1 MKTSYILQIFL
12 SLIISVGA
20 TSCSDDDD
28 YNPAPEKINFVL
40 ENDLL
45 SFQKESASNSFRIK
59 SEVTPQIDCGA
70 NWVNLEL
77 ESLTASIYRLNVT
90 VAENSGN
97 DRTAI
102 VKIISG
108 TETKTLAINQSS
120 TPLASVS
127 DITAWLGLGWNPG
140 NHMDAY
146 KNGVAD
152 ELCDFNYPLTQ
163 ELFDKVKAAGFKT
176 VRLPVTWL
184 GHIGPAP
191 DYKIDGRLERVAE
204 IVGYAEKAGLNII
217 INIHHDGS
225 GGYGYWLDFKPAAA
239 NVAKN
244 LEVQDQI
251 QKVWTQIAE
260 RFVDTG
266 DFLIFEAFNEIH
278 DGDWGWGANLTDNG
292 RQYGLLNEWLQIFV
306 DAVRSTGGKNAT
318 RYLGIPGYAGGWE
331 QIEHLEI
338 PKDPTIGRMLVSVH
352 CYSPGKFCQE
362 FYDEGGNWTYLPEW
376 GHTATEGK
384 YPADDVDEEGLADIF
399 RGLKARFTD
408 NNIPVYIGEF
418 TCTNR
423 PSGRETEFRDYYLEY
438 FCKAAHDCGLAPI
451 FWDNNGPGL
460 GAGQGAIFNRQTGE
474 IIQNNA
480 SAVAAMV
487 RAVSDD
493 SPEYTLQ
500 SIYDRAPVKI
510 EE

>member
-77 ESLTASIYRLNVT
+77 ERLTASIYRLNVT

-163 ELFDKVKAAGFKT
+163 E
-176 VRLPVTWL
+176 
-184 GHIGPAP
+184 IGRASC
-191 DYKIDGRLERVAE
+191 RERV
-204 IVGYAEKAGLNII
+204 
-217 INIHHDGS
+217 
-225 GGYGYWLDFKPAAA
+225 F
-239 NVAKN
+239 
-244 LEVQDQI
+244 
-251 QKVWTQIAE
+251 
-260 RFVDTG
+260 
-266 DFLIFEAFNEIH
+266 
-278 DGDWGWGANLTDNG
+278 
-292 RQYGLLNEWLQIFV
+292 
-306 DAVRSTGGKNAT
+306 
-318 RYLGIPGYAGGWE
+318 
-331 QIEHLEI
+331 
-338 PKDPTIGRMLVSVH
+338 
-352 CYSPGKFCQE
+352 
-362 FYDEGGNWTYLPEW
+362 
-376 GHTATEGK
+376 
-384 YPADDVDEEGLADIF
+384 
-399 RGLKARFTD
+399 
-408 NNIPVYIGEF
+408 
-418 TCTNR
+418 
-423 PSGRETEFRDYYLEY
+423 
-438 FCKAAHDCGLAPI
+438 
-451 FWDNNGPGL
+451 
-460 GAGQGAIFNRQTGE
+460 
-474 IIQNNA
+474 
-480 SAVAAMV
+480 
-487 RAVSDD
+487 RAV
-493 SPEYTLQ
+493 
-500 SIYDRAPVKI
+500 
-510 EE
+510 

>member
-45 SFQKESASNSFRIK
+45 SFQKESTSNSFRIK

-77 ESLTASIYRLNVT
+77 ERLTASIYRLNVT

-120 TPLASVS
+120 TPQASVS

-278 DGDWGWGANLTDNG
+278 DGDWDGEPISRTTDVSMACSTNG
-292 RQYGLLNEWLQIFV
+292 FRYSSMRFVLL
-306 DAVRSTGGKNAT
+306 AAKT
-318 RYLGIPGYAGGWE
+318 
-331 QIEHLEI
+331 
-338 PKDPTIGRMLVSVH
+338 
-352 CYSPGKFCQE
+352 
-362 FYDEGGNWTYLPEW
+362 LPAISE
-376 GHTATEGK
+376 
-384 YPADDVDEEGLADIF
+384 YPAMPAD
-399 RGLKARFTD
+399 G
-408 NNIPVYIGEF
+408 N
-418 TCTNR
+418 
-423 PSGRETEFRDYYLEY
+423 
-438 FCKAAHDCGLAPI
+438 
-451 FWDNNGPGL
+451 
-460 GAGQGAIFNRQTGE
+460 
-474 IIQNNA
+474 
-480 SAVAAMV
+480 
-487 RAVSDD
+487 
-493 SPEYTLQ
+493 
-500 SIYDRAPVKI
+500 
-510 EE
+510 